1 MRFLAFLLV
10 ALLFLPAAVQG
21 GEPAALAPH
30 KPMTEVEASPRWTSW
45 GADYANSRFQ
55 PAAMAGITAADVP
68 KLKLKWAI
76 GFPDTSHAWS
86 QPTVAGGRVFVGSQG
101 GRVFALDAKSGCVIW
116 TFQTQGA
123 TRTAVTIG
131 PGQGEHR
138 YLAYFTSIPGWLYA
152 VDAQTGAQVWR
163 IKMEEHLSSRLTG
176 SPVVHDGRLYVGAG
190 SFEEGMS
197 AGGKYECCSFR
208 GSLRAFNA
216 LTGELIW

>member
-1 MRFLAFLLV
+1 MRGRYFLLGILAV
-10 ALLFLPAAVQG
+10 LLFPLGAKAQEARRCASPPPMSDVQS
-21 GEPAALAPH
+21 
-30 KPMTEVEASPRWTSW
+30 SPRWTSW

-116 TFQTQGA
+116 TFQMQGA

-138 YLAYFTSIPGWLYA
+138 YLAYFTSIPGWLMRWMRKPA
-152 VDAQTGAQVWR
+152 RRSGG
-163 IKMEEHLSSRLTG
+163 SRW
-176 SPVVHDGRLYVGAG
+176 
-190 SFEEGMS
+190 
-197 AGGKYECCSFR
+197 KNI
-208 GSLRAFNA
+208 SLPA
-216 LTGELIW
+216 